1 MGGLAIGSGGY
12 YGEERIGANYNDDN
26 IGDYD
31 DDAGYGDGNAD
42 VYDDDD
48 AGVAIGDWKWWLLRR
63 GVVPITVVASPTPR
77 PSRHALTSYIVLT
90 LFFSWTKK
98 FKEWI
103 HVLSLF
109 EDAKTTPH

>member
-12 YGEERIGANYNDDN
+12 YGEERIGANYCDDD

-90 LFFSWTKK
+90 LIF
-98 FKEWI
+98 
-103 HVLSLF
+103 L
-109 EDAKTTPH
+109 TTNSKIE

>member
-77 PSRHALTSYIVLT
+77 PSRHAPTSYIVLT
-90 LFFSWTKK
+90 PFFLDKIQGMDTR
-98 FKEWI
+98 I
-103 HVLSLF
+103 V
-109 EDAKTTPH
+109 TV